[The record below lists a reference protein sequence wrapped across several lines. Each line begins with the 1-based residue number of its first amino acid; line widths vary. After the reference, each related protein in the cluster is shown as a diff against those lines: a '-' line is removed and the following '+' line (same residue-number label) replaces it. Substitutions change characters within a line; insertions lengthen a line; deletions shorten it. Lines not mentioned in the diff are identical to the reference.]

1 MINKPSIES
10 VTKELKRL
18 ISSDKDKWI
27 SSFEKVDI
35 NFYEYRKHIMNPLVK
50 EKNGYEVIGYYDGG
64 KAYDYKDNLIGSY
77 SKGVAKK
84 DDSIIGYNG
93 GNMVSIIVR
102 TVEKYIESHDDLISL
117 FNKNRF
123 VLFPDVIGDIIIWSF
138 NKDNTFQA
146 FIVETILLKELI
158 DGDKIKINSDAL
170 NIVNGKL
177 FEHRIFLA
185 KNVKTAVDKYN
196 SNHESKIDIRVNSFF
211 GQETNVYG
219 VGGSLIATV
228 EDMVSQLNIVA
239 SMLFLIPALL
249 KAKKQ
254 TSDKPILSD
263 MITNPENINDIFKNY
278 MI

>member
-27 SSFEKVDI
+27 SSFEKADI

-50 EKNGYEVIGYYDGG
+50 EKNGYEVIGYYDGD
-64 KAYDYKDNLIGSY
+64 KAYDYRDNLIGNY
-77 SKGVAKK
+77 SNGVAKK

-93 GNMVSIIVR
+93 GNMISIIVR
-102 TVEKYIESHDDLISL
+102 TVEKYIELHDDLISL

-185 KNVKTAVDKYN
+185 KNVKTAVEKYN
-196 SNHESKIDIRVNSFF
+196 SNHENKIDIRVNSFF
-211 GQETNVYG
+211 GQETDVYG

>member
-1 MINKPSIES
+1 MVNKPSIES

-35 NFYEYRKHIMNPLVK
+35 NFYDYRKHIMNPLVK
-50 EKNGYEVIGYYDGG
+50 EKDGYEVIGYYDGDR
-64 KAYDYKDNLIGSY
+64 AYDYRDNYIGSY
-77 SKGVAKK
+77 GDGVAEK

-93 GNMVSIIVR
+93 GNMISIIVR

-158 DGDKIKINSDAL
+158 DGDEIKINSNAL
-170 NIVNGKL
+170 DIVNGKL

-185 KNVKTAVDKYN
+185 KNVKTAVEKYN
-196 SNHESKIDIRVNSFF
+196 SNHEKKIDIRVNSFF

>member
-27 SSFEKVDI
+27 SSFEKIDI

-50 EKNGYEVIGYYDGG
+50 EKNGYEVIGYYDGD
-64 KAYDYKDNLIGSY
+64 KAYDYRDNLIGSY
-77 SKGVAKK
+77 SNGVAKK

-185 KNVKTAVDKYN
+185 KNVKTAVEKYN
-196 SNHESKIDIRVNSFF
+196 SNHENKIDIRVNSFF
-211 GQETNVYG
+211 GQETDVYG
-219 VGGSLIATV
+219 VGGSLIVTV